1 MEREELANT
10 FGVFKAV
17 IQYLPIER
25 ILQNSFL
32 VDNRKYGMPDGK
44 VIKLLRLKSS
54 MRLLVRLFNNKPSVL
69 TLTLPAL
76 DGRLHV
82 KGLFPLS
89 ALFLVSPSNVF
100 LGALRD
106 IPKNGCGGDCIILL
120 LALLNMSC

>member
-1 MEREELANT
+1 MVREELANT

-25 ILQNSFL
+25 ILQNSFM

-54 MRLLVRLFNNKPSVL
+54 TRLLVRLFNNKPSVL
-69 TLTLPAL
+69 TLTFPAL
-76 DGRLHV
+76 DGRVHV

-89 ALFLVSPSNVF
+89 ALFLVSPLKCFFGSV
-100 LGALRD
+100 A
-106 IPKNGCGGDCIILL
+106 
-120 LALLNMSC
+120 